1 MTSKTELNRL
11 SVPMLAQTGGKPANG
26 LQTSMLRN
34 ESLDLGGV
42 G

>member
-1 MTSKTELNRL
+1 MTSKTELDL
-11 SVPMLAQTGGKPANG
+11 LTVPKPEQSGGKPANG
-26 LQTSMLRN
+26 LQTSMLGH